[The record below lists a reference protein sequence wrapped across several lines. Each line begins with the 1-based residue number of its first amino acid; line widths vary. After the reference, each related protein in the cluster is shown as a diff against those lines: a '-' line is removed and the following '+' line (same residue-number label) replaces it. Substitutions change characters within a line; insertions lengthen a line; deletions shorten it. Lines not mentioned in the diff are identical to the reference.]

1 MEISVSLVYTVVS
14 YFCLFISIQF
24 GTKKSSKKENND
36 DGDADLENL
45 LEMQTDQDLE
55 DRAKKAGVGEEHESS
70 DEELEVTFWIILC
83 NRHLYVAV

>member
-24 GTKKSSKKENND
+24 GTKKSSKKENDDDD
-36 DGDADLENL
+36 DGDADPENL

-70 DEELEVTFWIILC
+70 DEELEVTV
-83 NRHLYVAV
+83 LYYIV

>member
-1 MEISVSLVYTVVS
+1 VN

-24 GTKKSSKKENND
+24 GAKKSSKKEEGND
-36 DGDADLENL
+36 EDADPEKL

-70 DEELEVTFWIILC
+70 DEELEVTDVCYIVFVGVIDTWKL
-83 NRHLYVAV
+83 LL